1 MPNAWSYN
9 AQPPRPA
16 WGVRAPTLKGLATA
30 HPIRVAPPPAR
41 AVLVLGH
48 VPALRVAPGERV
60 LAGQLLA
67 TTPDGRGV
75 HAPTSG
81 VVAAIGDQ
89 PVPGPV
95 PTSGPCLVLEADGR
109 DQWNPACRPVLD
121 PLALAPAEIRDRV
134 RAAGVL
140 GLGGALFPTATKLAV
155 PGPIRALLVN
165 GVECEPWIASDEML
179 LRERADRVLD
189 GARIMMRAL
198 GTDRAV
204 VAVEADMPEARI
216 ALRDA
221 LAAAGDD
228 GAIGL
233 AVVTAKYPAG
243 GERQLVELV
252 AGVEVPTGRRPH
264 DIGYVCQNVGT
275 AAAVSELFRTG
286 RPLVSRIVTVT
297 GGGVAAPGTFEARL
311 GTPVADLVA
320 LAGGYAAEPARLLV
334 GGPMM
339 GYALPDDGMPVTAA
353 TNCIVAALEDELAPP
368 RPEMPCIRCGDCV
381 DACPAGLM
389 PNELFAA
396 LRRGDAAD
404 LRTLGLADCIECG
417 CCDYV
422 CPSMIPLAPR
432 FAAAKAAGAAGS
444 EVAGARGGPP

>member
-16 WGVRAPTLKGLATA
+16 WGVRAPALKGLATA
-30 HPIRVAPPPAR
+30 RPIRIAPPPRR

-48 VPALRVAPGERV
+48 ATTLHVAVGQRV
-60 LAGQLLA
+60 LAGGVLA

-75 HAPTSG
+75 HAATSG
-81 VVAAIGDQ
+81 VVAAIGDL

-95 PTSGPCLVLEADGR
+95 PASAPCLVLAGDGR
-109 DQWNPACRPVLD
+109 DEWDPACRPVAD
-121 PLALAPAEIRDRV
+121 PLSLPPGEIHDRV
-134 RAAGVL
+134 RAAGIL
-140 GLGGALFPTATKLAV
+140 GLGGALFPTAAKLAV
-155 PGPIRALLVN
+155 AGPIRALLLN

-179 LRERADRVLD
+179 LRERAGLVLA

-252 AGVEVPTGRRPH
+252 AGIEVPTGRRPH
-264 DIGYVCQNVGT
+264 DVGYVCQNVGT
-275 AAAVSELFRTG
+275 AAAVAELFGTG

-297 GGGVAAPGTFEARL
+297 GGGIAAPGTFEARI

-320 LAGGYAAEPARLLV
+320 LAGGYAGEPRRLLV

-339 GYALPDDGMPVTAA
+339 GYALPDDGLPVTAA
-353 TNCIVAALEDELAPP
+353 TNCIVAALDDELAAP

-381 DACPAGLM
+381 EACPAGLM
-389 PNELFAA
+389 PHELLAA
-396 LRRGDAAD
+396 TRRGDAKD
-404 LRTLGLADCIECG
+404 LEALGLADCIECG

-422 CPSMIPLAPR
+422 CPSLIPLAPR
-432 FAAAKAAGAAGS
+432 FVAAKARAPAGA
-444 EVAGARGGPP
+444 P